1 MPNTIHIPTPLR
13 PFTDKLEAVE
23 VQGATVGELLAD
35 LTKRY
40 DGLRKH
46 LYSEDGKLRN
56 FVNVYLN
63 DEDIR
68 YLQRE
73 QTPVK
78 AGDSLSIVPSVAGGA
93 PTTAPPVN
101 PRAVADEPMAD
112 LPTLSQDEIKRYS
125 RHLIM
130 PEVGM
135 DGQRKLKA
143 GSVLCIGAG
152 GLGSPAAMYLAA
164 AGIGRIGIVDF
175 DVVDFSNLQRQLL
188 HGTKDVGRTK
198 NESAKSRL
206 NDLNPHVQ
214 VDTYETA
221 LSSQNALE
229 LFRDYDVILDGTDN
243 FPTRYLVNDA
253 CVLTGKPNAYGSIF
267 RFEGQAS
274 VFATAG
280 GPCYRCL
287 YPEPPPPGLVPSC
300 AEGGV
305 LGVLPGIIGVIQAT
319 ETVKLIL
326 GIGEPLIGRFMI
338 YDALRMRFRELK
350 LRKDPECPACGT
362 NPTVT
367 KLIDYEQFC
376 GLRPEPQQTQATG
389 ATVNDWEITPVDLK
403 KKIDAGDAPFVLDV
417 REPNEYQIN
426 KIAGSTLIPL
436 GELPRRYQ
444 ELPRDREIITQC
456 KMGGRSAKAQ
466 EFLKSVG
473 FTNVKNLR
481 GGILEWI
488 DKVDPSQPKY

>member
-13 PFTDKLEAVE
+13 PFTDKQES
-23 VQGATVGELLAD
+23 VQVSGGTVGELLAD
-35 LTKRY
+35 LTKKY

-46 LYSEDGKLRN
+46 LYTDEGKLRN

-73 QTPVK
+73 ATPVK
-78 AGDSLSIVPSVAGGA
+78 PGDSLSIVPSVAGGSPVA
-93 PTTAPPVN
+93 PVG
-101 PRAVADEPMAD
+101 AD
-112 LPTLSQDEIKRYS
+112 LQVGRETAELPELTPDEIKRYS

-135 DGQRKLKA
+135 DGQRRLKA

-188 HGTKDVGRTK
+188 HGTKDVGTSK
-198 NESAKSRL
+198 NESARRRIE
-206 NDLNPHVQ
+206 DLNPHVH
-214 VDTYETA
+214 VDSYET
-221 LSSQNALE
+221 LLTSQNALG
-229 LFRDYDVILDGTDN
+229 LFKDYDVILDGTDN

-253 CVLTGKPNAYGSIF
+253 CVLTGKPNAYVSIF

-287 YPEPPPPGLVPSC
+287 YPEPPPPGLVPIC

-350 LRKDPECPACGT
+350 LRKDPECPVCGT
-362 NPTVT
+362 NPTAT

-376 GLRPEPQQTQATG
+376 GLRPEPQQAQTTG
-389 ATVNDWEITPVDLK
+389 AAVNDWEITPVDLK
-403 KKIDAGDAPFVLDV
+403 KKMDAGETPFVLDV
-417 REPNEYQIN
+417 REPYEYQIN

-444 ELPRDREIITQC
+444 ELPRDREIIAQC
-456 KMGGRSAKAQ
+456 KMGGRSAKAM
-466 EFLKSVG
+466 EFLKTVG

>member
-13 PFTDKLEAVE
+13 PFTDKQES
-23 VQGATVGELLAD
+23 VQATGGTVGELLAD
-35 LTKRY
+35 LTKKY

-46 LYSEDGKLRN
+46 LYTDEGKLRN

-73 QTPVK
+73 ATPVK
-78 AGDSLSIVPSVAGGA
+78 DGDSLSIVPSVAGGA
-93 PTTAPPVN
+93 PS
-101 PRAVADEPMAD
+101 AVETE
-112 LPTLSQDEIKRYS
+112 LPTLSPEEIKRYS

-135 DGQRKLKA
+135 DGQRRIKA

-175 DVVDFSNLQRQLL
+175 DVVDFSNLQRQIL
-188 HGTKDVGRTK
+188 HTTPDVGISK
-198 NESAKSRL
+198 LQSAR
-206 NDLNPHVQ
+206 NTIQALNPHVQ
-214 VDTYETA
+214 VDTYETL
-221 LSSQNALE
+221 LSSENALD
-229 LFRDYDVILDGTDN
+229 LFKDYDVILDGTDN

-274 VFATAG
+274 VFATKE

-305 LGVLPGIIGVIQAT
+305 LGVLPGMIGIIQAT
-319 ETVKLIL
+319 ETIKLIT
-326 GIGEPLIGRFMI
+326 GIGEPLIGRFVI
-338 YDALRMRFRELK
+338 YDALKMRFRELK
-350 LRKDPECPACGT
+350 LRKDPDCPVCGT
-362 NPTVT
+362 HPTVT

-376 GLRPEPQQTQATG
+376 GIRPEPTADQIAAAG
-389 ATVNDWEITPVDLK
+389 LKEWEITPVQLK
-403 KKIDAGDAPFVLDV
+403 KKMDAGETPFILDV

-426 KIAGSTLIPL
+426 RIAGSTLIPL

-444 ELPRDREIITQC
+444 ELPRDREIIAQC
-456 KMGGRSAKAQ
+456 KSGVRSAKAMDY
-466 EFLKSVG
+466 LKTVG
-473 FTNVKNLR
+473 FKDVKNLK
-481 GGILEWI
+481 GGILAWI
-488 DKVDPSQPKY
+488 DTVDSSQPKY

>member
-13 PFTDKLEAVE
+13 PFTDKNESVE
-23 VQGATVGELLAD
+23 VSGATVGELLAD
-35 LTKRY
+35 LTKKY
-40 DGLRKH
+40 EGLRKH
-46 LYSEDGKLRN
+46 LYADDGRLRN

-68 YLQRE
+68 YLQKE
-73 QTPVK
+73 KTPVK
-78 AGDSLSIVPSVAGGA
+78 PGDSLSIVPSVAGGA
-93 PTTAPPVN
+93 PTAP
-101 PRAVADEPMAD
+101 AD
-112 LPTLSQDEIKRYS
+112 LKLRAASDRAASATELNAEEIKRYS

-130 PEVGM
+130 PEVGV
-135 DGQRKLKA
+135 DGQKKLKA

-164 AGIGRIGIVDF
+164 AGVGRIGIVDF

-188 HGTKDVGRTK
+188 HGTSDVGRSK
-198 NESAKSRL
+198 LESAKDRL
-206 NDLNPHVQ
+206 HDLNPHIEI
-214 VDTYETA
+214 DTYETTV
-221 LSSQNALE
+221 SSDNALD
-229 LFRDYDVILDGTDN
+229 LFKPYDVILDGTDN

-274 VFATAG
+274 VFATKE

-319 ETVKLIL
+319 EAIKLIL
-326 GIGEPLIGRFMI
+326 GVGEPLIGRFLI
-338 YDALRMRFRELK
+338 YDALKMRFRELK
-350 LRKDPECPACGT
+350 LRKDPDCPVCGT
-362 NPTVT
+362 HPTVT

-376 GLRPEPQQTQATG
+376 GIRPEPAASQQAG
-389 ATVNDWEITPVDLK
+389 AAVNEWETTSVDLK
-403 KKIDAGDAPFVLDV
+403 KRIDAGDDVLILDV
-417 REPNEYQIN
+417 REPNEYQICR
-426 KIAGSTLIPL
+426 IPGSVLIPL
-436 GELPRRYQ
+436 GELPRRYA
-444 ELPRDREIITQC
+444 ELPKDKDIVAHC
-456 KMGGRSAKAQ
+456 KMGGRSAKAT
-466 EFLKSVG
+466 EFLQSVG
-473 FTNVKNLR
+473 FKRVKNLR
-481 GGILEWI
+481 GGILDWI